1 PFLMRSSSFTASS
14 SGPGWARRR
23 SGSIS
28 FSITPSYKLAI
39 ASKDMPHRRPFGARG
54 TVFASVP
61 APPFALPEFSLAMA
75 GFSART
81 GQRKLATRTGTAAN
95 RMSFIRSSKGG
106 FVPERAKT
114 TRRGRA
120 SQARSAPLDGGNE
133 RKVIR
138 LGVLF
143 SPPSRM
149 LGKIVLGRRLAR
161 HLVAAVLA
169 VSPCAGCAASLEN
182 SGLTSS
188 DVPYTGQEQQLFDDT
203 FRAELFG
210 VEHAAFPPE

>member
-1 PFLMRSSSFTASS
+1 
-14 SGPGWARRR
+14 
-23 SGSIS
+23 
-28 FSITPSYKLAI
+28 
-39 ASKDMPHRRPFGARG
+39 
-54 TVFASVP
+54 
-61 APPFALPEFSLAMA
+61 
-75 GFSART
+75 
-81 GQRKLATRTGTAAN
+81 
-95 RMSFIRSSKGG
+95 RSSKGG

-169 VSPCAGCAASLEN
+169 VSPRPGCAASLEN
-182 SGLTSS
+182 SGLPSS
-188 DVPYTGQEQQLFDDT
+188 DVPYTGQEPQLFDDT

-210 VEHAAFPPE
+210 VEHTAFPPETDRALAKRTTLAGAVFPAKVVTLTRQGAPGAESYTLVIRPEGAALSGQSVSEPLSLTIPPENPTFAFLRGIGERWVGT